1 MFSFVKLPDL
11 GREDIRNIQNI
22 YQDKNLTF
30 RFMKNRDPYDI
41 KGFIIAYNLFQTLLS
56 LWGFREGWK

>member
-11 GREDIRNIQNI
+11 GRDSQSTFIIFSWI
-22 YQDKNLTF
+22 KTLYF

-41 KGFIIAYNLFQTLLS
+41 KGFIIAYNLFQTLFS
-56 LWGFREGWK
+56 LWGFREGWR

>member
-11 GREDIRNIQNI
+11 GRDLLSAPIII
-22 YQDKNLTF
+22 IIMIIKF

-41 KGFIIAYNLFQTLLS
+41 KGFIIAYNLFQTLFS

>member
-11 GREDIRNIQNI
+11 GRDLLSASIIFIRIKFI
-22 YQDKNLTF
+22 IF

-41 KGFIIAYNLFQTLLS
+41 KGFIIAYNLFQTLFS

>member
-1 MFSFVKLPDL
+1 MFLFVKLPDL
-11 GREDIRNIQNI
+11 GREESRYILNI

-41 KGFIIAYNLFQTLLS
+41 KGFIIAYNLFQTLFS

>member
-11 GREDIRNIQNI
+11 GREHIRNIQNI

-41 KGFIIAYNLFQTLLS
+41 KGFIIAYNLFQTLFS